1 MTPPHAAPQ
10 DTPPPTDVTGL
21 LGRSRGGRGRGGRR
35 QATAENARHGGR
47 AAGGGENA
55 RHDGRA
61 AVGGR
66 VEALPGDFDDSPDCI
81 LGEQVQD
88 PAVSPNF
95 HICANDATCKT
106 VGKERGVDE
115 NQLVLW
121 NEAKFPG
128 LTKTAKL
135 RKGTRL
141 VLIAPASDEDSH
153 KNAPSRRQQQTE
165 SGDNAKGKPTP
176 GAGKRKRPSA
186 QPIEDVLVGRNVFV
200 NTGTD
205 LMMPMARVIKTA
217 GDDSYQVLLEG
228 QEKIVKSMNMVMRVS
243 ELEKDH
249 WPTLVRCRASVTVQR
264 REPDVVGPATFNG
277 PIVALEESQFTVQT
291 QNRAEY
297 ETKADEMLIAA
308 DMVLKALRPITMKR
322 PSRTAPPKRD
332 KSAPKPD
339 TPLQPPS
346 REEKKNIDMVA
357 SFMASEQE
365 SERKKERASERENKR
380 TSERARAT

>member
-1 MTPPHAAPQ
+1 
-10 DTPPPTDVTGL
+10 
-21 LGRSRGGRGRGGRR
+21 
-35 QATAENARHGGR
+35 
-47 AAGGGENA
+47 
-55 RHDGRA
+55 
-61 AVGGR
+61 
-66 VEALPGDFDDSPDCI
+66 
-81 LGEQVQD
+81 
-88 PAVSPNF
+88 
-95 HICANDATCKT
+95 
-106 VGKERGVDE
+106 
-115 NQLVLW
+115 
-121 NEAKFPG
+121 
-128 LTKTAKL
+128 
-135 RKGTRL
+135 
-141 VLIAPASDEDSH
+141 
-153 KNAPSRRQQQTE
+153 
-165 SGDNAKGKPTP
+165 
-176 GAGKRKRPSA
+176 
-186 QPIEDVLVGRNVFV
+186 
-200 NTGTD
+200 
-205 LMMPMARVIKTA
+205 MMPMARVIKTA

-339 TPLQPPS
+339 PPLQPPS
-346 REEKKNIDMVA
+346 REGKKNIDMVA

-380 TSERARAT
+380 ASERKRAT